1 MLKYFVQEV
10 KIMNFFNPYMPTTQY
25 QSSMQQYYPQ
35 QSTPSL
41 PAQQILKVNGEE
53 SVRQVRMAPNS
64 SALAMD
70 TTAPIVW
77 LLVSDGV
84 GSVTSTPYDISE
96 HKMDQRQ
103 SLEERI
109 LILEEKINELTK
121 SHDEPNDRPDRKLK
135 DKSVQSAPN
144 RR

>member
-1 MLKYFVQEV
+1 
-10 KIMNFFNPYMPTTQY
+10 MP
-25 QSSMQQYYPQ
+25 QQYLMPQ

-109 LILEEKINELTK
+109 LILEEKINDITK
-121 SHDEPNDRPDRKLK
+121 SNDEQNDRLDRKLK

>member
-1 MLKYFVQEV
+1 
-10 KIMNFFNPYMPTTQY
+10 MNFYNPYMPTSQY
-25 QSSMQQYYPQ
+25 QSSMQQYLIPQ

-109 LILEEKINELTK
+109 LILEERINELTK
-121 SHDEPNDRPDRKLK
+121 SNDEQNDRSDKRIK
-135 DKSVQSAPN
+135 DKSVQSATN

>member
-1 MLKYFVQEV
+1 
-10 KIMNFFNPYMPTTQY
+10 MNFYNPYMPTTQY
-25 QSSMQQYYPQ
+25 QSSMQQYYVPQ

-109 LILEEKINELTK
+109 LILEEKINAITK
-121 SHDEPNDRPDRKLK
+121 SNDEQNDRSDKRIK

>member
-1 MLKYFVQEV
+1 
-10 KIMNFFNPYMPTTQY
+10 MNFYNPYMPTTQY

-41 PAQQILKVNGEE
+41 PAQQILKVSGEE

-96 HKMDQRQ
+96 HKAEERQ

-121 SHDEPNDRPDRKLK
+121 PHDEQNDRSDRKLK
-135 DKSVQSAPN
+135 DKSIQSASQ

>member
-1 MLKYFVQEV
+1 
-10 KIMNFFNPYMPTTQY
+10 MNFYNPYVPATQY
-25 QSSMQQYYPQ
+25 QSSMPQQYLMPQ

-109 LILEEKINELTK
+109 LILEDKINELTK
-121 SHDEPNDRPDRKLK
+121 SHDEQNDRSDKRIK

>member
-1 MLKYFVQEV
+1 
-10 KIMNFFNPYMPTTQY
+10 MNFYNPYMPTTQY
-25 QSSMQQYYPQ
+25 QSSMPQQYLMPQ

-41 PAQQILKVNGEE
+41 PAQQVLKVNGEE

-96 HKMDQRQ
+96 HKAEERQ

-121 SHDEPNDRPDRKLK
+121 SNDEQNDRSDRKLK

>member
-1 MLKYFVQEV
+1 
-10 KIMNFFNPYMPTTQY
+10 MNFFNPYMPTSQY
-25 QSSMQQYYPQ
+25 QNPMPQQYLMSQ

-41 PAQQILKVNGEE
+41 PAQQILKVNGSE

-121 SHDEPNDRPDRKLK
+121 SNDEQNDRSDRKLK
-135 DKSVQSAPN
+135 DKSVQPAPN

>member
-1 MLKYFVQEV
+1 
-10 KIMNFFNPYMPTTQY
+10 
-25 QSSMQQYYPQ
+25 MQQYYVPQ

-96 HKMDQRQ
+96 HKMNQRQ

-121 SHDEPNDRPDRKLK
+121 SNDEPNDRSDKRIK
-135 DKSVQSAPN
+135 DKPIQSASQ

>member
-96 HKMDQRQ
+96 HKMNQRQ

-121 SHDEPNDRPDRKLK
+121 PHDEQNDRSDRKLK

>member
-109 LILEEKINELTK
+109 LILEEKINEFTK

>member
-1 MLKYFVQEV
+1 
-10 KIMNFFNPYMPTTQY
+10 MNFYNPYMPTSQY
-25 QSSMQQYYPQ
+25 QNPMPQQYYPQ

-121 SHDEPNDRPDRKLK
+121 SNDEQNDRSDKRIK
-135 DKSVQSAPN
+135 DKSVQSNPV

>member
-1 MLKYFVQEV
+1 
-10 KIMNFFNPYMPTTQY
+10 MNFYNPYMPATQY
-25 QSSMQQYYPQ
+25 QSSMQQYYAPQ

-103 SLEERI
+103 SIEERI
-109 LILEEKINELTK
+109 LILEDKINELTK
-121 SHDEPNDRPDRKLK
+121 SHDEQNDRSDRKLK
-135 DKSVQSAPN
+135 DKSIQSAPN

>member
-1 MLKYFVQEV
+1 
-10 KIMNFFNPYMPTTQY
+10 MNFYNPYMPATQY
-25 QSSMQQYYPQ
+25 QSSMQQYIMPQ

-53 SVRQVRMAPNS
+53 SVKQVRMAPNS

-96 HKMDQRQ
+96 HKMDQRHEVLCQ
-103 SLEERI
+103 DSSRDER
-109 LILEEKINELTK
+109 
-121 SHDEPNDRPDRKLK
+121 
-135 DKSVQSAPN
+135 
-144 RR
+144 

>member
-1 MLKYFVQEV
+1 
-10 KIMNFFNPYMPTTQY
+10 MNFYNPYMPTTQY

>member
-1 MLKYFVQEV
+1 
-10 KIMNFFNPYMPTTQY
+10 
-25 QSSMQQYYPQ
+25 MQQYYPQ

-109 LILEEKINELTK
+109 LILEEKINGLTK
-121 SHDEPNDRPDRKLK
+121 SNDEQNDRSDKRIK
-135 DKSVQSAPN
+135 DKSVQSASQ

>member
-1 MLKYFVQEV
+1 
-10 KIMNFFNPYMPTTQY
+10 MNFYNPYMPTTQY
-25 QSSMQQYYPQ
+25 QSSMQQYYSQ

-96 HKMDQRQ
+96 HKMDQRH

-121 SHDEPNDRPDRKLK
+121 PNDEPNDRSDKRIK

>member
-1 MLKYFVQEV
+1 
-10 KIMNFFNPYMPTTQY
+10 MNFFNPYMPTTQY
-25 QSSMQQYYPQ
+25 QSSMPQQYLMSQ

-53 SVRQVRMAPNS
+53 SVKQVRMAPNS

-96 HKMDQRQ
+96 HKMNQRQ
-103 SLEERI
+103 SLEKRI

-121 SHDEPNDRPDRKLK
+121 SNDEPNDRSDKRIK

>member
-1 MLKYFVQEV
+1 
-10 KIMNFFNPYMPTTQY
+10 MNFYNPYMPATQY
-25 QSSMQQYYPQ
+25 QNSMPQQYLMPQ

-109 LILEEKINELTK
+109 LILEEKINAITK
-121 SHDEPNDRPDRKLK
+121 SNDEQNDRSDRKLK
-135 DKSVQSAPN
+135 DKSVQSASN

>member
-1 MLKYFVQEV
+1 
-10 KIMNFFNPYMPTTQY
+10 MNFYNPYMPATQY
-25 QSSMQQYYPQ
+25 QSSMQQHYAPQ

-70 TTAPIVW
+70 MTAPIVW

-96 HKMDQRQ
+96 HKIDQRQ

-109 LILEEKINELTK
+109 LILEERINELTK
-121 SHDEPNDRPDRKLK
+121 SNDEQNDRSDRKLK
-135 DKSVQSAPN
+135 DKSVQSTPN

>member
-1 MLKYFVQEV
+1 
-10 KIMNFFNPYMPTTQY
+10 MNFYNPYVPTTQY
-25 QSSMQQYYPQ
+25 QSSMQQYYVPQ

-96 HKMDQRQ
+96 HKLDQSQ

-109 LILEEKINELTK
+109 LILEGKINELTK
-121 SHDEPNDRPDRKLK
+121 SNDEQNDRSDKRIK
-135 DKSVQSAPN
+135 DKSVQSAPS

>member
-1 MLKYFVQEV
+1 
-10 KIMNFFNPYMPTTQY
+10 MP
-25 QSSMQQYYPQ
+25 QQYLMPQ

-109 LILEEKINELTK
+109 LILEERINELTK
-121 SHDEPNDRPDRKLK
+121 SNDEQNDRSDRKLK
-135 DKSVQSAPN
+135 DKSVQSASQ

>member
-1 MLKYFVQEV
+1 
-10 KIMNFFNPYMPTTQY
+10 MNFYNPYMPTSQY
-25 QSSMQQYYPQ
+25 QSSMQQYYVPQ

-96 HKMDQRQ
+96 HKMNQRQ

-121 SHDEPNDRPDRKLK
+121 SNDEPNDRSDKRIK
-135 DKSVQSAPN
+135 DKPIQSASQ

>member
-1 MLKYFVQEV
+1 
-10 KIMNFFNPYMPTTQY
+10 MNFFNPYMPTTQY
-25 QSSMQQYYPQ
+25 QSSMQQYYMPQ

-109 LILEEKINELTK
+109 LILEEKIDELTK
-121 SHDEPNDRPDRKLK
+121 PNDEQNDRSDRKLK

>member
-1 MLKYFVQEV
+1 
-10 KIMNFFNPYMPTTQY
+10 MNFYNPYMPTTQY

-109 LILEEKINELTK
+109 LILEDKINELTK
-121 SHDEPNDRPDRKLK
+121 SHDEQNDRSDKRIK